1 MSKPELIPVMAVPH
15 LYGFDRATAHRM
27 ASAGKLGPLVC
38 PPGLRRHRMVRT
50 DELERRFGPLTQ
62 ERIERAIAKYQA
74 GLRLVRQY
82 PAVAETGAL
91 SWREVMP

>member
-1 MSKPELIPVMAVPH
+1 MSKPELIPVLALPY

-38 PPGLRRHRMVRT
+38 PPGLRRHRMVLT
-50 DELERRFGPLTQ
+50 AELERRFGSLSE
-62 ERIERAIAKYQA
+62 ERVAHAIAKHRA

-82 PAVAETGAL
+82 PPVPFIAAETAA
-91 SWREVMP
+91 